1 MAGEKILIVEDD
13 RDLAQ
18 LMAILMQR
26 NGYQTVSAY
35 DGVEGL
41 NLALREQPDLILL
54 DLRLPRMDGMDLIHR
69 LHGRQMYAP
78 VVILT
83 AWGSEEVAVQAL
95 RLGVKDFINKPF
107 DPQALLAVTER
118 ALAEVRLR
126 RERDILT
133 KQLLISN
140 QKLERRV
147 HQLTAL
153 YEVGQALASIPDPD
167 ELLNV
172 ILQETCR
179 VLEVNEASFFLS
191 DEQTGDVVFRAGTG
205 EWAERLVGVRLAPGQ
220 GIAGWVAEH
229 GEPLLIRDAQSD
241 PRLSTVF
248 DEITGLV
255 TQSVLCVPLMIK
267 GHVIGAVEALNK
279 PGAGFTTDDV
289 ALLRSLAASAA
300 ASIENVQLFEE
311 ADRLHQQTET
321 QLAHTIQAYSE
332 IRALQETTDAL
343 LSSLDLQV
351 VLNQIVNSAVSALG
365 YQAAMLAEY
374 DEQAQALPVRAIAA
388 DPALVAAFEE
398 RVGLQVLDTF
408 VTMDQMENLAVRAAQ
423 EGAIATTHDLFD
435 LFRPWV
441 TPEMARTIQT
451 AAGIHTLAT
460 IPLMARD
467 RLVGNMFAGSR
478 KRHLSE
484 ADLDSLRRLANQ
496 AAMAIEHA
504 RLYQHPRESRD
515 RVAERSEALEKR
527 LSEISRLQQLALE
540 LGKLTSGA
548 NLQEVFKRL
557 TEHTAT
563 LLQAMSSAVLLYD
576 PRRRELVCQAP
587 AFGVPL
593 DVIREYRIPL
603 TKDSPA
609 WAAWESGST
618 LAINDVDHAPLVQAL
633 GLEKL
638 AQRMGL
644 RSTLLSMLCVGGQ
657 SVGVLQV
664 SDKRDGSDF
673 TPDDARLLEISASQS
688 AIAIQNARFSQTIR
702 AYQEQQVDAERMA
715 AMADIAGNMV
725 HRINNAVGAIRP
737 LVQQVEIKL
746 AQDELDDEYL
756 REKLRGM
763 REGAERTL
771 EVVRR
776 ISTPFQSFP
785 LQPIDVNKSLDAA
798 WADLTAQV
806 GVSVDFDY
814 GVNLP
819 PVTATRQL
827 DEVFRNLMQN
837 ALDAMADEGGSLL
850 ICSQQRDDR
859 TVVVTVKDTG
869 PGIPPH
875 VREKIF
881 RLGTTTKR
889 GGMGYGLWWSR
900 TFLRRLGGDIALES
914 QEGQGCVFTVT
925 LPISEGG
932 RPDA

>member
-26 NGYQTVSAY
+26 HGYQTVTAH
-35 DGVEGL
+35 DGIEGL
-41 NLALREQPDLILL
+41 NLALRERPDLILL
-54 DLRLPRMDGMDLIHR
+54 DLRLPRMNGMDLLRR
-69 LHGRQMYAP
+69 LHERQMYAP

-107 DPQALLAVTER
+107 DPNDLLVVAER

-140 QKLERRV
+140 QKLERRI

-191 DEQTGDVVFRAGTG
+191 DEQSGAVVFRAGTG
-205 EWAERLVGVRLAPGQ
+205 DWAERLVGVRLAPGQ

-229 GEPLLIRDAQSD
+229 GEPLLIPNAQSD
-241 PRLSTVF
+241 PRFSTVF

-255 TQSVLCVPLMIK
+255 TRSVLCVPLMIK

-279 PGAGFTTDDV
+279 SGAGFTADDV

-311 ADRLHQQTET
+311 TDRLHRQTET
-321 QLAHTIQAYSE
+321 QLAHTIQAHSE

-343 LSSLDLQV
+343 LSSLDLQE

-365 YQAAMLAEY
+365 YHAAMLAEY
-374 DEQAQALPVRAIAA
+374 DEQHQALPVRAIAA
-388 DPALVAAFEE
+388 DPTLVTVFEG
-398 RVGLQVLDTF
+398 RVGLRVLETF
-408 VTMDQMENLAVRAAQ
+408 VTMDQTENLAVRAAQ
-423 EGAIATTHDLFD
+423 EGKIEITHDLFD

-451 AAGIHTLAT
+451 AAGIRTLAT

-478 KRHLSE
+478 KSQLSE

-496 AAMAIEHA
+496 AAVAIEHA

-515 RVAERSEALEKR
+515 QVAERSEALEKR

-563 LLQAMSSAVLLYD
+563 LLEAKSSAILLLD
-576 PRRRELVCQAP
+576 AEQEALVCQEP
-587 AFGVPL
+587 AFGVPI
-593 DVIREYRIPL
+593 DVIRDYCIPL
-603 TKDSPA
+603 GKDSA
-609 WAAWESGST
+609 AQAAWESGGT
-618 LAINDVDHAPLVQAL
+618 LAINDVDHAPIVQAL

-644 RSTLLSMLCVGGQ
+644 HSTLLSVLRVGGQ
-657 SVGVLQV
+657 SLGVLQV
-664 SDKRDGSDF
+664 SDKWDGSGF
-673 TPDDARLLEISASQS
+673 TPDDARLLEIFGSQS

-702 AYQEQQVDAERMA
+702 AYQDQQVDAERMA
-715 AMADIAGNMV
+715 AMTDIAGNMV
-725 HRINNAVGAIRP
+725 HRINNVVGAIRP
-737 LVQQVEIKL
+737 LVQQVEMRLDQEKL
-746 AQDELDDEYL
+746 DEEYL
-756 REKLRGM
+756 REKLQGI
-763 REGAERTL
+763 RESADRTL
-771 EVVRR
+771 EVVRQ
-776 ISTPFQSFP
+776 ISRPFQSFP
-785 LQPIDVNKSLDAA
+785 LQPIDVNESIDAA
-798 WADLTAQV
+798 WSDLTAPV
-806 GVSVDFDY
+806 GVSVDLDCD
-814 GVNLP
+814 VNLP
-819 PVTATRQL
+819 TVAATRQL
-827 DEVFRNLMQN
+827 DDVFRNLMKN
-837 ALDAMADEGGSLL
+837 ALEAMADEGGSLL
-850 ICSQQRDDR
+850 IQSRERDDR
-859 TVVVTVKDTG
+859 TVVVTVEDTG

-875 VREKIF
+875 VRGKIF

-889 GGMGYGLWWSR
+889 GGMGYALWWSR
-900 TFLRRLGGDIALES
+900 TFLRRLGGDIALKSE
-914 QEGQGCVFTVT
+914 EGKGCVFTVT
-925 LPISEGG
+925 LPISDGG
-932 RPDA
+932 RLGA